1 MVLWTFF
8 IFSYDDNESYTIEI
22 DNEKSFEEFRRMVS
36 KEIGLPYEALL
47 VAEKEYDYH
56 YNSKKL
62 KEIDGLYDNAML
74 YAVIPVTG
82 GGGWINKEINI
93 KFIKL
98 SQNIISINENPEIL
112 GLLKLCLLKEVS
124 QKIPENN
131 LKKLPELIYFIMQ
144 ILSKGYV
151 EGNPNDLKKIIV
163 EVLEKMKGNNII
175 NFSNYVDVIINSNQ
189 MNEILNLLSDSDFKE
204 MKDIKY
210 RLSKYNN
217 SIRLFNNEFKKS
229 LKESIF
235 EFSVVSL
242 VVIEREKFEFFEK
255 ERLKCPNR
263 VERIL
268 YHGTSIEP
276 TSLILTGLYRKS
288 MERKKAINGK
298 GVYFT
303 DSLDYGWFYGGEG
316 GNRANF
322 HSIPKIDDTFTVIIN
337 HVYYDKNGFQQV
349 KDGNR
354 TPEKNQINFAYA
366 GAGSERLI
374 YPDKSKFLG
383 TEYVIYELDQICPFM
398 SAKLKRVEFC
408 VIWRDNNFSP
418 KPIYN
423 NEFDKKFKEFLKERM
438 KYINQNANYNI
449 YPCETSEEALE
460 LVKRKKYNK
469 IILLSNVGADKG
481 GKEFIEKAREI
492 IGSDVITLFLAYQTS
507 HLNWIKNFKNAIF
520 SNVPTFYEDY
530 LQCFEEQDIY
540 YIKLKLKDLIKKME
554 EHYGVKFNFDDKYLD
569 YPLFKETG
577 EYRELRFL
585 AYSDRLVCLNNYRL
599 NI

>member
-1 MVLWTFF
+1 MVLWTIF
-8 IFSYDDNESYTIEI
+8 IITYEDNEIYTIEI
-22 DNEKSFEEFRRMVS
+22 DNEKTFKEFRIMVS
-36 KEIGLPYEALL
+36 KEIGLPYEDLLL
-47 VAEKEYDYH
+47 VGKDEYDNR

-62 KEIDGLYDNAML
+62 KEIDGLYDNATL
-74 YAVIPVTG
+74 SAVMQVG
-82 GGGWINKEINI
+82 GGGWIDKKIEINI

-163 EVLEKMKGNNII
+163 EVLEKMKGSNII
-175 NFSNYVDVIINSNQ
+175 NFSNYVDEIINSNQ

-492 IGSDVITLFLAYQTS
+492 IGSDVIALFLAYQTS

-530 LQCFEEQDIY
+530 LQCFEEKDIY
-540 YIKLKLKDLIKKME
+540 YIKKKLKDLIKKME

-577 EYRELRFL
+577 EYRELRF
-585 AYSDRLVCLNNYRL
+585 
-599 NI
+599 

>member
-1 MVLWTFF
+1 MVLWTIF
-8 IFSYDDNESYTIEI
+8 ICTFDNEIYTIEI
-22 DNEKSFEEFRRMVS
+22 DNEKTFEEFRIMVS
-36 KEIGLPYEALL
+36 KEIGLPYEDLLL
-47 VAEKEYDYH
+47 VGKDEYDNR

-62 KEIDGLYDNAML
+62 KEIDGLYDNATL
-74 YAVIPVTG
+74 YAVLLVK
-82 GGGWINKEINI
+82 GGGWIKKEINI

-98 SQNIISINENPEIL
+98 SQNIISINENPEIF

-163 EVLEKMKGNNII
+163 EVLEKMKGSNII
-175 NFSNYVDVIINSNQ
+175 NFSNYVDEIINSNQ

-322 HSIPKIDDTFTVIIN
+322 YSIPKIDDTFTVIIN

-354 TPEKNQINFAYA
+354 TPEKNQIKFAYA
-366 GAGSERLI
+366 GAKSERLI

-492 IGSDVITLFLAYQTS
+492 IGSDVIALFLAYQTS

-530 LQCFEEQDIY
+530 LQCFEEKDIY
-540 YIKLKLKDLIKKME
+540 YIKKKLKDLIKKME

-577 EYRELRFL
+577 EYRELRF
-585 AYSDRLVCLNNYRL
+585 
-599 NI
+599 

>member
-1 MVLWTFF
+1 MVLWTIF
-8 IFSYDDNESYTIEI
+8 IFTCGGESYTIEI
-22 DNEKSFEEFRRMVS
+22 DNEKTFKEFRIMVS
-36 KEIGLPYEALL
+36 KEIGLPYEDLLL
-47 VAEKEYDYH
+47 VGKYDYHNH

-62 KEIDGLYDNAML
+62 KEIDGLYDNAIF

-163 EVLEKMKGNNII
+163 EVLEKMKGSNII
-175 NFSNYVDVIINSNQ
+175 NFSNYVDEIINSNQ

-383 TEYVIYELDQICPFM
+383 TEYVIYELDQICPFV
-398 SAKLKRVEFC
+398 SAKVKRVEFC
-408 VIWRDNNFSP
+408 AIWRDNNFSP

-577 EYRELRFL
+577 EYRELRF
-585 AYSDRLVCLNNYRL
+585 
-599 NI
+599 

>member
-1 MVLWTFF
+1 MLIKHLNEEKSKALISLKKEEFKIEDLEDFKIFF
-8 IFSYDDNESYTIEI
+8 INSSPNPKSNNLNINITPDEEFYPIEI
-22 DNEKSFEEFRRMVS
+22 DNEKTFEELKRMVS
-36 KEIGLPYEALL
+36 KEIGLPYEYLILAGR
-47 VAEKEYDYH
+47 EEYNFH
-56 YNSKKL
+56 YNPKKI
-62 KEIDGLYDNAML
+62 KEIDGLSDQESL
-74 YAVIPVTG
+74 YAIENVQG
-82 GGGWINKEINI
+82 GGSWLVKQINI

-98 SQNIISINENPEIL
+98 SQNIISNNENPEIF
-112 GLLKLCLLKEVS
+112 GLLKLCLLKEMS
-124 QKIPENN
+124 HKISEDL
-131 LKKLPELIYFIMQ
+131 LKKLPELIYCIMQ

-151 EGNPNDLKKIIV
+151 KDNPNELKNNIV
-163 EVLEKMKGNNII
+163 EILEKMKGSNII
-175 NFSNYVDVIINSNQ
+175 NFSNYVDEIIDSNQ
-189 MNEILNLLSDSDFKE
+189 INEILNLLSYSDLKE
-204 MKDIKY
+204 IKDIKY

-217 SIRLFNNEFKKS
+217 SIKLFNSEFKKS
-229 LKESIF
+229 NKESIF
-235 EFSVVSL
+235 EFSVISL
-242 VVIEREKFEFFEK
+242 VVIEREDFENFEK

-288 MERKKAINGK
+288 MEKKKAINGK

-303 DSLDYGWFYGGEG
+303 DSLDYGWYYGGEG

-322 HSIPKIDDTFTVIIN
+322 HSIPKVNDTFTVIIN
-337 HVYYDKNGFQQV
+337 SVYYDKNGFQQV
-349 KDGNR
+349 KDGKR

-366 GAGSERLI
+366 GAGSERLL

-418 KPIYN
+418 KPVYN

-460 LVKRKKYNK
+460 LIKRKKYNK

-481 GKEFIEKAREI
+481 GKKFIEKA
-492 IGSDVITLFLAYQTS
+492 
-507 HLNWIKNFKNAIF
+507 
-520 SNVPTFYEDY
+520 
-530 LQCFEEQDIY
+530 
-540 YIKLKLKDLIKKME
+540 
-554 EHYGVKFNFDDKYLD
+554 
-569 YPLFKETG
+569 
-577 EYRELRFL
+577 
-585 AYSDRLVCLNNYRL
+585 
-599 NI
+599 